1 MSAAGPNQTGPD
13 NNGPDNNGPD
23 DNRRASGTQEP
34 SGTRVKA
41 LEVRGLSAGYGRFD
55 VLHEISMHVTDGEA
69 VALLG
74 PNGAGKTTL
83 LRSIMGLVPHR
94 RGEIRI
100 EGTDVSRMPAHRVAA
115 GGHAALVPEGRR
127 LFLNLTVED
136 NLRLGGMRHRRD
148 GDKTRELLAGVFE
161 LFPVVDR
168 YRKRP
173 ASALS
178 GGEQQMVA
186 IARMMMNDPRLM
198 LLDEP
203 SLGLAP
209 LAIQDM
215 ARALVALR
223 ERGRSLLLV
232 EQRVD
237 LALQVCDRIYVLAE
251 GRIIDETQSSQV
263 IGDERLLIDAY
274 LG

>member
-1 MSAAGPNQTGPD
+1 MSAPTGMALQT
-13 NNGPDNNGPD
+13 
-23 DNRRASGTQEP
+23 R
-34 SGTRVKA
+34 
-41 LEVRGLSAGYGRFD
+41 LLSAGYGRFD
-55 VLHEISMHVTDGEA
+55 VIHDIAIDVADGEA

-83 LRSIMGLVPHR
+83 LQSIMGLVKHR
-94 RGEIRI
+94 RGDIRI
-100 EGTDVSRMPAHRVAA
+100 RGVDVSRMPAHRVA

-127 LFLNLTVED
+127 LFLNQTVED
-136 NLRLGGMRHRRD
+136 NLRIGGMRHRRD
-148 GDKTRELLAGVFE
+148 PDKVDELLRGVFE
-161 LFPVVDR
+161 LFPVVER
-168 YRKRP
+168 YRRRP

-186 IARMMMNDPRLM
+186 IGRMMMNDPALM

-215 ARALVALR
+215 ARALVTLR
-223 ERGRSLLLV
+223 ESGRSLLLV

-237 LALQVCDRIYVLAE
+237 LALQVCDRIYILSD
-251 GRIIDETQSSQV
+251 GRIIDEMRS
-263 IGDERLLIDAY
+263 GDVGGDGRALIDAY